1 MNPWVLMTLWYDVGV
16 KYMSK
21 MIDTK
26 IAEAELVKRDPT
38 SLNIDSELWREVKK
52 MAIDKGVTATE
63 YLEQAL
69 REKLS
74 KDKSTRK

>member
-1 MNPWVLMTLWYDVGV
+1 MV
-16 KYMSK
+16 
-21 MIDTK
+21 DTK
-26 IAEAELVKRDPT
+26 TVEVELVKRDPT
-38 SLNIDSELWREVKK
+38 SLNIDSELWHEVKN

-74 KDKSTRK
+74 KDKSSRKWLPI

>member
-1 MNPWVLMTLWYDVGV
+1 MV
-16 KYMSK
+16 
-21 MIDTK
+21 DTR
-26 IAEAELVKRDPT
+26 IVETELTIKRDPT

-69 REKLS
+69 REKLA
-74 KDKSTRK
+74 KDKVSKK